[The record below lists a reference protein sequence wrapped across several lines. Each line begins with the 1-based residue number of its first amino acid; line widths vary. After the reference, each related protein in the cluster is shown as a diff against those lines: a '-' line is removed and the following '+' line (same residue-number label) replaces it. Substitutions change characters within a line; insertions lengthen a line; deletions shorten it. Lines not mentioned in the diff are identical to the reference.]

1 LVWGNVPGSIGAAD
15 VLGAALATEGSRC
28 GGGGIGAI
36 DALSAET
43 SEGGSAREHARS
55 AAAIIAKPGFG
66 GVDMKSI
73 LLALPLV
80 LACDPPPQGPQQ
92 VTYQNGYAQQGP
104 AQPGNGY
111 GGAQPTSGATAA
123 TPAVT
128 YAPTETAATA
138 NPTMSVIAAPTAT
151 AMAAPTATT
160 AAPVTIQTTPVPL
173 GVQPMP
179 LPSATTTAMTPL
191 PSPQQTQSK
200 MATPGTGAFQCTSDA
215 QCLLGKCN
223 VQFGRCAYPCKTTEN
238 DCKAGNVCT
247 ASGVCLPKAAAG
259 IKM

>member
-1 LVWGNVPGSIGAAD
+1 MIATPG
-15 VLGAALATEGSRC
+15 L
-28 GGGGIGAI
+28 GGI
-36 DALSAET
+36 E
-43 SEGGSAREHARS
+43 
-55 AAAIIAKPGFG
+55 
-66 GVDMKSI
+66 MKSI
-73 LLALPLV
+73 LLALVTV

-104 AQPGNGY
+104 AQQGPAQQQQQQQGY
-111 GGAQPTSGATAA
+111 GGPT
-123 TPAVT
+123 AVT
-128 YAPTETAATA
+128 YSPTDQAQA
-138 NPTMSVIAAPTAT
+138 NPSPTMSVIAAPTAT
-151 AMAAPTATT
+151 AVAPAATVAAPPAE
-160 AAPVTIQTTPVPL
+160 IQTTPVPL

-179 LPSATTTAMTPL
+179 LPSTTATGAMTPL
-191 PSPQQTQSK
+191 PPPTQQTQSK

-223 VQFGRCAYPCKTTEN
+223 VQFNRCAYPCKSSEN